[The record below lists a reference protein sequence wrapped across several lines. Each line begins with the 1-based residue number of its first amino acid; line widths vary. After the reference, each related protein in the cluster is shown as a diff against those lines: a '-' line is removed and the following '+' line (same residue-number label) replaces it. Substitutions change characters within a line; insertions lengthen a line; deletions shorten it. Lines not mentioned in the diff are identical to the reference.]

1 MSQSEEF
8 NQLFKKLKSCPP
20 PEVGKHAAAIIEV
33 LVPMEKAQQKEIA
46 ESLYAWAQQHA
57 TNKPVLLRYTRL
69 IHVFSL
75 FYHEQY
81 DKALPAISELYRVFE
96 EQHDPDGASCLLI
109 FQGSIYRTFG
119 NVDLALKSCWSAHE
133 QLSKTHLYPFLF
145 LANLNNIAGIY
156 FDRKHYIESIPYYER
171 SLELA
176 QKLEKYYMAI
186 YAMHGLG
193 KVYLMQQNYPLAKE
207 WFDKAM
213 VAAEKYGVPLSVS
226 NSLTELGNYYFT
238 LSQYGEAEDF
248 NKKSL
253 AIREQNHLTGA
264 AVTNCIRLGE
274 IYIKNSRPDDAIAIL
289 EKGLQLA
296 EEIQVKP
303 KMYQINLLLS
313 EIYEGRNDLAQ
324 SLAHYKRY
332 HELREQVEL
341 EDNER
346 KIKNAQLVFEAE
358 QTRKENVII
367 KKQKAE
373 IEKKNIELQET
384 IDELTRARIGK
395 KARAI
400 TLGIAIVLFIME
412 DTILH
417 FVLKFV
423 SSDNYFISLIVK
435 MIIIFSLSPINK
447 AVEHYLFSRLVKD
460 RDRKKMEVVV

>member
-1 MSQSEEF
+1 MGIRAFTLFDDSIDRFHGRIDRMNRLTEAMMSSVLVVVFVESIFLFCMSQSEEF

-20 PEVGKHAAAIIEV
+20 AEVGKFAVAIIETI
-33 LVPMEKAQQKEIA
+33 VPLDKAQQQEIA
-46 ESLYAWAQQHA
+46 ETVYAWAKEHA
-57 TNKPVLLRYTRL
+57 TNKPVLSRYARL

-81 DKALPAISELYRVFE
+81 EKALPAISDLHRVFE

-133 QLSKTHLYPFLF
+133 QLTKSQVYPFLF

-156 FDRKHYIESIPYYER
+156 FDRKHYAESIPYYER
-171 SLELA
+171 ALALA
-176 QKLEKYYMAI
+176 QKLEKHYMVI
-186 YAMHGLG
+186 YALHGLG
-193 KVYLMQQNYPLAKE
+193 KVYLMQQNYPVAKE

-213 VAAEKYGVPLSVS
+213 VASEKYGVPLSVS

-238 LSQYGEAEDF
+238 IGQYQEAEEF

-253 AIREQNHLTGA
+253 AIREKNNLTGA

-274 IYIKNSRPDDAIAIL
+274 IYIKQNRPDDAIEIL
-289 EKGLQLA
+289 DEGLKLA
-296 EEIQVKP
+296 EQIQVKP

-313 EIYEGRNDLAQ
+313 NIYENKNDLAK

-358 QTRKENVII
+358 QTKKENVII
-367 KKQKAE
+367 KKNKRQK
-373 IEKKNIELQET
+373 
-384 IDELTRARIGK
+384 
-395 KARAI
+395 
-400 TLGIAIVLFIME
+400 
-412 DTILH
+412 
-417 FVLKFV
+417 
-423 SSDNYFISLIVK
+423 
-435 MIIIFSLSPINK
+435 
-447 AVEHYLFSRLVKD
+447 
-460 RDRKKMEVVV
+460 